1 MTDLT
6 ETLSADQRRA
16 LTQILAW
23 HEAGGWPPLTLG
35 GLAGTGKT
43 SLICCL
49 PQFLP
54 DIRIAFAAYTGKATS
69 VLRRKLPGDVPPDH
83 ASTLHRLLYRACEVT
98 VCTES
103 DTVMKEAD
111 VQCRAHAGRGWECAV
126 RRQLSFTPAPEPLAG
141 IGLVVADEASMIP
154 EQLWKDLTGH
164 GVPVLAVGDHGQLP
178 PVRSSFNLMASPDI
192 RLEKIHRQNE
202 ESPSGMAILTMAR
215 WAREQGHVP
224 PGWYGPDAVKLTMAE
239 HESGLAGL
247 HPAEADLI
255 ICATNAA
262 RTAHNQ
268 LMRAWHGR
276 SGPPQVGD
284 TVTCLR
290 NNHAEGL
297 YNGQRGTI
305 LAVGGVTGPGSEA
318 TFQAVIEC
326 EDLLRPWSGTVSA
339 LPFGDPKFQA
349 SCVRDRHVALFDYG
363 YALTA
368 HKAQGS
374 SAEKVL
380 VIEEGWPAPGTGER
394 SRWLYTAVTR
404 AERSLTIAGW

>member
-6 ETLSADQRRA
+6 ETMSADQRRA
-16 LTQILAW
+16 LASILVW
-23 HEAGGWPPLTLG
+23 HEAGGQWPLTLG

-54 DIRIAFAAYTGKATS
+54 GIRIAFAAYTGKATS

-83 ASTLHRLLYRACEVT
+83 ASTLHQLLYRACEVT

-103 DTVMKEAD
+103 DEKVREAD

-126 RRQLSFTPAPEPLAG
+126 RRQLSFTPAPEPLDG
-141 IGLVVADEASMIP
+141 IDLVVADEASMIP

-178 PVRSSFNLMASPDI
+178 PVRSSFNLMANPDI
-192 RLEKIHRQNE
+192 RLEKIHRQNSG
-202 ESPSGMAILTMAR
+202 SPSGMAILTMAR

-224 PGWYGPDAVKLTMAE
+224 PGWYGPDAVKLAMAE
-239 HESGLAGL
+239 HEAGLAGL
-247 HPAEADLI
+247 HPGEADLI
-255 ICATNAA
+255 ICATNASRA
-262 RTAHNQ
+262 GHNQ

-276 SGPPQVGD
+276 SGPPQDGD
-284 TVTCLR
+284 TVICLR
-290 NNHAEGL
+290 NNHGEGL

-305 LAVGGVTGPGSEA
+305 LTAGPVTGD
-318 TFQAVIEC
+318 TLRAVIEL
-326 EDLLRPWSGTVSA
+326 EDLLRPWSGVISA

-349 SCVRDRHVALFDYG
+349 SSVRDRHVALFDYG
-363 YALTA
+363 YALTC

-374 SAEKVL
+374 QAEKVL
-380 VIEEGWPAPGTGER
+380 VIEEGWPAPGTDER